1 MNRVKCIK
9 RAISIRKLFYFFII
23 LCLLPLTACMS
34 REEKEKA
41 RDNEKLA
48 IPIVQE
54 YLDLNYGGGEI
65 ISLDSLLSPR
75 KELVIPIYTDRASSY
90 VKASVIVNKKEFS
103 ILTNIETGQCYDNF
117 NDQLIMDNLKKHAV
131 ASLSIDVP
139 YDIEVQYY
147 PYDIIGEVEEKYYT
161 NFTKDGVSSL
171 DELYEK
177 DQYEVY
183 VVCKYI
189 ASDMNFEDIDTK
201 NFFTESDI
209 SDLYLALIN
218 FRSKDRYTTDAFTSK
233 DYYYFDKSKH
243 YYSLCDV
250 VIAIRNEELDNETGE
265 YVYDDNVNY
274 SYAHYASE
282 NINGIEFTWNDCDYD
297 LDFEVVP
304 AEKEIQTEDY
314 SDVTFYS
321 TNDKAISIRCTP
333 HLKNIYDNNNSIYC
347 YFDEELYN
355 SEMLIT
361 KFSDKDT
368 YYQRWTVESKKD
380 SYQDLRISNKS
391 VLFILG
397 FYESKKVK

>member
-1 MNRVKCIK
+1 MKCNK
-9 RAISIRKLFYFFII
+9 KVISIKKLINIFII
-23 LCLLPLTACMS
+23 ICLLPLTACMS

-48 IPIVQE
+48 KPIMQE

-65 ISLDSLLSPR
+65 ISLDCLLSPR
-75 KELVIPIYTDRASSY
+75 KELVIPIYNDRASSY
-90 VKASVIVNKKEFS
+90 VKSSVNVNNKKFS
-103 ILTNIETGQCYDNF
+103 IITNIETGQCYDNF
-117 NDQLIMDNLKKHAV
+117 NDQLIADNLKKHAV

-147 PYDIIGEVEEKYYT
+147 PYDLIGEVEKEYYT

-189 ASDMNFEDIDTK
+189 ASDMNFEDINTK
-201 NFFTESDI
+201 SFFTESDI

-218 FRSKDRYTTDAFTSK
+218 FRSKDRYITDAFTSK
-233 DYYYFDKSKH
+233 DYYYFDNSEH
-243 YYSLCDV
+243 YYSLSDV

-274 SYAHYASE
+274 SYEHYASE
-282 NINGIEFTWNDCDYD
+282 NINGIEFVWNDCDYD
-297 LDFEVVP
+297 LDFEVVA
-304 AEKEIQTEDY
+304 AEKEIQTEYY
-314 SDVTFYS
+314 SDISFYS

-333 HLKNIYDNNNSIYC
+333 HLKNIYDIDNNIYC
-347 YFDEELYN
+347 YFDEELYD

-380 SYQDLRISNKS
+380 SYQNLRISNES
-391 VLFILG
+391 VLFTLG
-397 FYESKKVK
+397 FYESKK